1 MLTRTVSSA
10 NGERDGLPPHDLLPD
25 DRRQYIL
32 QQLDHNGSVRN
43 TWLADQLGVTPITI
57 RRDLRT
63 LAAEGL
69 LRLVHGGATIGLA
82 RVPLTADED
91 LVTKRAENT
100 SAKQRVADK
109 ALTLINSGDIIAL
122 NSGSTVEIIA
132 SSLPTTITDLT
143 VATMA
148 LNVATTMARHS
159 GSTLILA
166 GGMLRPGSQAF
177 VGPEAVRL
185 LSSLRIDLGF
195 FGATAV
201 DVEAGWT
208 HPDSVEVE
216 TNKALFEVS
225 TKRYLVADS
234 TKFGRSAI
242 WHIADLDAF
251 DALIVDDDVDPTVL
265 RWAAQ
270 AGVEVI

>member
-1 MLTRTVSSA
+1 VLTRTVSSA

-57 RRDLRT
+57 RRDLR
-63 LAAEGL
+63 
-69 LRLVHGGATIGLA
+69 
-82 RVPLTADED
+82 
-91 LVTKRAENT
+91 KRAENT